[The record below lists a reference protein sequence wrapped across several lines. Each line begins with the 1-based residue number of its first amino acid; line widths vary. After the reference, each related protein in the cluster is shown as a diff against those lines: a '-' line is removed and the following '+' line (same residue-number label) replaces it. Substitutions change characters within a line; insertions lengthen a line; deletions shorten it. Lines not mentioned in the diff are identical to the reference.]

1 MSSAMNFGIR
11 YTNKEIRK
19 AKWSFQAHYQV
30 NGNWCAKTFKTNTKF
45 VVDITN
51 ADYVLFREL
60 SGITTFRTKT
70 TTFTTCCPED
80 YEPETIS
87 AVDFMEENSPIIE
100 DLFDP
105 SEENMGDENMEQ
117 ECEDQQTYSKT
128 VTLERK
134 KRRCRRDMP
143 YRPDSEEEEDSDE
156 YVIEQEENDEED
168 SSIVMEEVKD
178 LQKTDKSLA
187 PTTFTKV
194 SKDDRDGNANSLEK
208 LFDLLNR
215 QKSINGKQKKIN
227 ADTLSILASHEE
239 SNQCFKESNECFNEG
254 LRTLGEEVRN
264 NKQQIVILKSEHK
277 NLKERVQHLEKQDSR
292 RKRAGV
298 TVEEFLNQTAFPR
311 EVRKKIQKK
320 SRNKM
325 ESLKK
330 LVQKLKLGK
339 VKIPQ
344 VAKGRIQVMH
354 NLIQY
359 Y

>member
-1 MSSAMNFGIR
+1 MFSAMNFDIR
-11 YTNKEIRK
+11 YTNKKIRK

-45 VVDITN
+45 VVEFTN
-51 ADYVLFREL
+51 AEYVIFREL
-60 SGITTFRTKT
+60 SGIISFRTNT
-70 TTFTTCCPED
+70 NTFTMCCPED

-87 AVDFMEENSPIIE
+87 AVDFMEKNSPIT
-100 DLFDP
+100 
-105 SEENMGDENMEQ
+105 
-117 ECEDQQTYSKT
+117 EDQQPYYKT

-134 KRRCRRDMP
+134 KRRVRRDMP
-143 YRPDSEEEEDSDE
+143 YRPDSEEEEDSDDE

-168 SSIVMEEVKD
+168 SSIVMEEVKN
-178 LQKTDKSLA
+178 LQKADKNSTQ
-187 PTTFTKV
+187 TTFTKV
-194 SKDDRDGNANSLEK
+194 SKDNRDGNANSLEK
-208 LFDLLNR
+208 LFDLLYR
-215 QKSINGKQKKIN
+215 QKSINENQNKINAGQKKIN
-227 ADTLSILASHEE
+227 ADTLLMHQSVLASNEVYEE
-239 SNQCFKESNECFNEG
+239 SNACFNEG
-254 LRTLGEEVRN
+254 LRILGEEVRN
-264 NKQQIVILKSEHK
+264 NKQQIV
-277 NLKERVQHLEKQDSR
+277 NLQERVQHLEKQDSR

-298 TVEEFLNQTAFPR
+298 TVEEFLNQTSFPR